1 MLPCADIGQLST
13 RVCVIESYPLLQ
25 VELHIYGS
33 SLHRIRVL
41 HVLRPADLLMAGGS
55 TTTMLSAD
63 SSIFNAHITARAAL
77 SFVADLSQTT
87 HDSEASR
94 GKHSML
100 PCTTAAFTSMDEP
113 IGFAVWCQLTSPC
126 RPFMRFLSIGSQV
139 SHSLPS
145 HLASRQRSWPLVI
158 VLCIFMIWFLL

>member
-100 PCTTAAFTSMDEP
+100 SLAQPPHLPPWMNQSASLCGA
-113 IGFAVWCQLTSPC
+113 
-126 RPFMRFLSIGSQV
+126 
-139 SHSLPS
+139 SLPV
-145 HLASRQRSWPLVI
+145 HVGL
-158 VLCIFMIWFLL
+158 LCDSYPSARKFPIAFLPTLPHDNAVGLW